1 MSKMKFIWVGTPT
14 D

>member
-1 MSKMKFIWVGTPT
+1 MKFIWVGTPT